1 MAGKFEQ
8 GEKPEM
14 KIGNVKQKL
23 MLLKKRIFCY
33 PGHYY
38 SPIPSVKEVSKHE
51 ELFDCNVDVV
61 PGVEL
66 QYEYQMQRLEEWK
79 QYYNELSFNETQK
92 EDQRYYFENG
102 MYSYADGIFYYFM
115 LRSLQPHR
123 VIEIGSGFSS
133 ALLMDVN
140 EKYFSSNI
148 QVCFIEPYAQ
158 RLKKLLRRSD
168 KVRILE
174 KKLQDVELKVFESL
188 RAGDILFIDS
198 THVVK
203 TGSDVNYIFSKI
215 LPVLKEGVYIHFHD
229 IFYPF
234 EYPKEWVMTGR
245 AWNEDYMLRSFLQYN
260 HSFEIVLW
268 NHYLITKNPE
278 WFAQNMPLCLKNS
291 GGGIWI
297 KKTGA

>member
-1 MAGKFEQ
+1 MTI
-8 GEKPEM
+8 EK
-14 KIGNVKQKL
+14 VKQNL

-38 SPIPSVKEVSKHE
+38 SPIPSVREVSKHE
-51 ELFDCNVDVV
+51 ELFDCSVDII

-66 QYEYQMQRLEEWK
+66 QYKRQMQFLEECR
-79 QYYNELSFNETQK
+79 QYYSRLPFKETGDK
-92 EDQRYYFENG
+92 DHRYYFENG

-115 LRSLQPHR
+115 LRSLHPRR

-140 EKYFSSNI
+140 ETFFSSEI
-148 QVCFIEPYAQ
+148 QMCFIEPYTK
-158 RLKKLLRRSD
+158 RLKTLLRKSD

-174 KKLQDVELKVFESL
+174 KKLQDVDLKIFESL
-188 RAGDILFIDS
+188 KSGDILFIDS

-203 TGSDVNYIFSKI
+203 TGSDVNYIFSRI
-215 LPVLKEGVYIHFHD
+215 LPVLQEGVYIHFHD
-229 IFYPF
+229 VFYPF
-234 EYPKEWVMTGR
+234 EYPKEWIMTGR

-268 NHYLITKNPE
+268 NHYLVSKNPE
-278 WFAQNMPLCLKNS
+278 WFAEHMPLCLKNS
-291 GGGIWI
+291 GGSIWI
-297 KKTGA
+297 KKTHE